1 MNSKYI
7 LLGVSVLIAL
17 LDSGSVPRVSAK
29 NQGHLDNEDL
39 ITLEYGVR
47 ANAQGEFSFEAYRG
61 GALRRRS

>member
-47 ANAQGEFSFEAYRG
+47 ANAQR
-61 GALRRRS
+61 